1 MSLLFPNVP
10 NPSILW
16 VHRMA
21 PSGTT
26 APSPHAGVVHGQYA
40 RAVRPTREDREGRV
54 TEGVAD
60 SSITPVTGGH
70 VDGGARKNRTSGLSI
85 VSAVEARS

>member
-16 VHRMA
+16 VHRLA

-26 APSPHAGVVHGQYA
+26 APSPHAGV
-40 RAVRPTREDREGRV
+40 V

-60 SSITPVTGGH
+60 SSITPVTGGL

-85 VSAVEARS
+85 ISAVEARS